1 VAIAIRTAVPPES
14 LVNAVRREV
23 LAIDRDEPLIDIYT
37 MDQRLDNSLRD
48 RRVETFLVGAFA
60 LLALCLATA
69 GVYGV
74 MSYSVSQ
81 STREIGVRMAVGATP
96 AGVTAQVL
104 KRALWLSLC
113 GVAGGVLTT
122 LYLTRFLTGF
132 LYGVGAKD
140 PLTFA
145 AGAVFLVLV
154 ALVASYLPARRAAH
168 VDPIEALR
176 TE

>member
-1 VAIAIRTAVPPES
+1 ME
-14 LVNAVRREV
+14 
-23 LAIDRDEPLIDIYT
+23 
-37 MDQRLDNSLRD
+37 QRLDNSLRD
-48 RRVETFLVGAFA
+48 RRVETFLLGAFA

-74 MSYSVSQ
+74 MSYSVTQ

-113 GVAGGVLTT
+113 GVAGGLLATS
-122 LYLTRFLTGF
+122 YLSRFLTGF

-140 PLTFA
+140 PQTFI
-145 AGAVFLVLV
+145 AGAVFLVVVSL
-154 ALVASYLPARRAAH
+154 LASYLPARRAAH

-176 TE
+176 AE